1 MLNGRQQAFE
11 IEGRGASNKDKTPS
25 QYWIT
30 SLRLHAVRLEIAFE
44 LGDPVGSK
52 ELMAITLWGN
62 SITKLT
68 DATCLSSI

>member
-44 LGDPVGSK
+44 VGDPLCSN
-52 ELMAITLWGN
+52 EPITITLWDN
-62 SITKLT
+62 SITKLI
-68 DATCLSSI
+68 DATCRSRI